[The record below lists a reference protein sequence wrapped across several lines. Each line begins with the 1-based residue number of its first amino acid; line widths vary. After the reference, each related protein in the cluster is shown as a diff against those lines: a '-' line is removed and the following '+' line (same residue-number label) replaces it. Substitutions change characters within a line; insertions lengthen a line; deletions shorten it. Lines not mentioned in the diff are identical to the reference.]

1 MEAVRMVMSTSKTN
15 HRRRFDPNALTV
27 RDVLTIV
34 PLVLAFVAVSIFF
47 AFSVSD
53 EVYIRWGGLAL
64 DSAIVFGLFIK
75 YSRQFLRERRFWG
88 LTLALLAVH
97 LVAFILI
104 LTHVEEWKLV
114 WFTPMAAELPLF
126 LFIRNRILPI
136 D

>member
-1 MEAVRMVMSTSKTN
+1 MVMMHPCGSSHSHK
-15 HRRRFDPNALTV
+15 FDPKALTA

-64 DSAIVFGLFIK
+64 DTAIVFGVFIK

-88 LTLALLAVH
+88 LTFALLAVH
-97 LVAFILI
+97 IVAFILI

-126 LFIRNRILPI
+126 LFLRNRLLSI

>member
-1 MEAVRMVMSTSKTN
+1 MVMSTPEMN

-34 PLVLAFVAVSIFF
+34 PLVLVFVAVSIFF

-53 EVYIRWGGLAL
+53 EAYIRWGGLTL
-64 DSAIVFGLFIK
+64 DTAVVFGLFIK
-75 YSRQFLRERRFWG
+75 YSRQFLKARRFWG
-88 LTLALLAVH
+88 LTFALLAVH

-104 LTHVEEWKLV
+104 LMHVEEWKLV
-114 WFTPMAAELPLF
+114 WFTPMAVELPLF
-126 LFIRNRILPI
+126 LFLRNRILSI